1 MMYTISKV
9 PEGIIL
15 TCKNCT
21 HIERVSQFNLSLGSQ
36 RTQAARAMQ
45 AHSRDK
51 HNAGLLK
58 LLPKKYE
65 VLASA
70 AVSRHTW
77 ICDR

>member
-1 MMYTISKV
+1 MYTISKV
-9 PEGIIL
+9 PEDVVLI
-15 TCKNCT
+15 CKDCT
-21 HIERVSQFNLSLGSQ
+21 HIETVSQFNLSLGSQ
-36 RTQAARAMQ
+36 RTQAARAML

-51 HNAGLLK
+51 HPAGLLK
-58 LLPKKYE
+58 LLPKKSE